1 MTDSATGTRPTELDT
16 ADAVREVEEQMH
28 LLAGFVRTS
37 VRDAALSVDPALRPF
52 GLKVLRTLARNGPT
66 HASALADILFVDRS
80 VISRE
85 ARQLEQL
92 GLIELQVDPEDG
104 RARYLALTT
113 KATRKPAVTEKLP
126 IFTRLNAWPT
136 EDIHLFATLLERL
149 NNPPGEADERAEP
162 ADSPAKD

>member
-1 MTDSATGTRPTELDT
+1 MTDSPTSSATAELTT

-28 LLAGFVRTS
+28 VLAGFVRTS

-66 HASALADILFVDRS
+66 HASALADMLFVDRS

-92 GLIELQVDPEDG
+92 GLIELQVDPQDG
-104 RARYLALTT
+104 RARYLALTP
-113 KATRKPAVTEKLP
+113 KATEKPAVTEKLP
-126 IFTRLNAWPT
+126 IFTRLNTWPT
-136 EDIHLFATLLERL
+136 EDIHLFAILLERL
-149 NNPPGEADERAEP
+149 NNPPE
-162 ADSPAKD
+162 

>member
-1 MTDSATGTRPTELDT
+1 MTDTAASGQHAELTT

-28 LLAGFVRTS
+28 MLAGFVRTS
-37 VRDAALSVDPALRPF
+37 VRDAALSVDPSLRPF
-52 GLKVLRTLARNGPT
+52 GLKVLRTIARNGPT

-104 RARYLALTT
+104 RARYLALTPE
-113 KATRKPAVTEKLP
+113 ATRMPAVTEKLP
-126 IFTRLNAWPT
+126 IFTRLNTWPT

-149 NNPPGEADERAEP
+149 NNPAEASERS
-162 ADSPAKD
+162 ADPSTRP